1 MAFRDTLVE
10 TILNIGESQID
21 KGKFNVLPDS
31 FLVRELIRLELVL
44 SRGIKDDRYRD
55 LRLTKKGKELFVRE
69 TLRKTTEEIEEILSR
84 FGKAGAEPETAL
96 IELICLDCE

>member
-1 MAFRDTLVE
+1 MAFRDILIE

-31 FLVRELIRLELVL
+31 FLVRELIRLELIYA
-44 SRGIKDDRYRD
+44 RQKDDRFRD
-55 LRLTKKGKELFVRE
+55 LRLTKKGKQLFIRE
-69 TLRKTTEEIEEILSR
+69 TLRKPAPEIEDILSR
-84 FGKAGAEPETAL
+84 FGKTGAEPETAL